1 MGFIR
6 PSAVRAFL
14 QQPRPDFRKWRDYPL
29 AKLQRIMEKR
39 LPVRPPI
46 WKKLAKHQ
54 RVALLLGAIN
64 ERFCFWMDTG
74 TGKTLTSIALARYF
88 IRAKRA
94 ERSLVLV
101 PAKVNRDEWA
111 REIRKHSPNTPHVVL
126 RGSTTQKW
134 RTLETVDADIFIDTY
149 AGFTRMVSTTK
160 AVTKKGKTKNKLV
173 MNPTRMKKVAA
184 RVQGLIMDESI
195 QVVMKGKHGS
205 LQHRVCRKLSRMVV
219 FAFALNGTPFGRD
232 PQDIWGQMFVVDHG
246 KTLGPTL
253 GLFRAAFFTES
264 ENFWGGSE
272 YKFKHRMEP
281 DLHRMMAAGSIRY
294 EVDEADLPRV
304 VPVIKKVKLGRDAND
319 MYIDAMEK
327 MRAARGNPVAQ
338 ENSFIRMRQISSG
351 WIGYKDD
358 VEGTRAR
365 YEFKENP
372 KLDALLEMI
381 DEINGAYK
389 AIVYYDFTHSGDMIE
404 RALKERGVGT
414 VRIYGKTKDAAGVL
428 AKFDASKKHS
438 VLILQNS
445 MAVGL
450 NLQVARYG
458 LVFESA
464 VAAVMRK
471 QADRR
476 FIRQYSNH
484 KSVVLADFVA
494 AGTYDERIL
503 QYHKQGADLFRA
515 IVDGKA

>member
-1 MGFIR
+1 
-6 PSAVRAFL
+6 
-14 QQPRPDFRKWRDYPL
+14 
-29 AKLQRIMEKR
+29 
-39 LPVRPPI
+39 
-46 WKKLAKHQ
+46 
-54 RVALLLGAIN
+54 
-64 ERFCFWMDTG
+64 
-74 TGKTLTSIALARYF
+74 
-88 IRAKRA
+88 
-94 ERSLVLV
+94 
-101 PAKVNRDEWA
+101 
-111 REIRKHSPNTPHVVL
+111 
-126 RGSTTQKW
+126 
-134 RTLETVDADIFIDTY
+134 
-149 AGFTRMVSTTK
+149 
-160 AVTKKGKTKNKLV
+160 
-173 MNPTRMKKVAA
+173 
-184 RVQGLIMDESI
+184 
-195 QVVMKGKHGS
+195 
-205 LQHRVCRKLSRMVV
+205 
-219 FAFALNGTPFGRD
+219 
-232 PQDIWGQMFVVDHG
+232 
-246 KTLGPTL
+246 
-253 GLFRAAFFTES
+253 
-264 ENFWGGSE
+264 
-272 YKFKHRMEP
+272 
-281 DLHRMMAAGSIRY
+281 
-294 EVDEADLPRV
+294 
-304 VPVIKKVKLGRDAND
+304 